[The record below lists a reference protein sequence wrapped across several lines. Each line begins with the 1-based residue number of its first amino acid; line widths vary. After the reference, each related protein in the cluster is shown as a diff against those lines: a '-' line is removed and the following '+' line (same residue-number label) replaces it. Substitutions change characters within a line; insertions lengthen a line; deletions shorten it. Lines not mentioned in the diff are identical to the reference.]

1 MKTSDQFRTGWR
13 NLSRQK
19 LRTTLTIF
27 AIVIGAVSVTVML
40 SLVTSAKSFLT
51 DSFTKTGEIKRII
64 VTSHQNLSY
73 RESKWT
79 NSDGSGVKLTDE
91 VAATLATIDHV
102 NSVSPVVTGGG
113 FSEAQVDGRSEQLN
127 GAGMFG
133 FVPNGTIHWEVL
145 AGRELEAADAGVGG
159 VVTQLMA
166 NSLGYKGNYDALIG
180 QSVSF
185 MAPSKDQQNG
195 QSALTVKVVGVVA
208 AEDRLVLV
216 DIGTAVAQY
225 GYSGQAEYDK
235 QKQQC
240 DEMTKQN
247 GGEVPPDCQN
257 LDPNQFGYDP
267 IAQNGYSA
275 IYLDMED
282 DKYADQVITDVEEK
296 TGAGAAAGKEEV
308 DDQNK
313 AFTIIGL
320 VLGGIGGIAL
330 FVAAIGVINTMVMA
344 TLERTR
350 EIGIMR
356 AIGATKKT
364 VRRLFTVEAGVL
376 GFMGGVFGVLL
387 SFGVATGLNQVLNKQ
402 LEDNG
407 VAARNVV
414 SVPIGL
420 GLIVIAVTT
429 AVGMLAG
436 RLPARRAANLD
447 PVEALRYE

>member
-1 MKTSDQFRTGWR
+1 MKASDQFRTGWR

-51 DSFTKTGEIKRII
+51 SSFEKTGEIKRVI

-73 RESKWT
+73 RESKWS
-79 NSDGSGVKLTDE
+79 NSDGSGVRLTDE
-91 VAATLATIDHV
+91 IVATLETIDHV
-102 NSVSPVVTGGG
+102 NSVSPVVAGGG
-113 FSEAQVDGRSEQLN
+113 FNEASVDGKTESLN

-145 AGRELEAADAGVGG
+145 AGRELEASDAGTGG
-159 VVTQLMA
+159 VLTQVMA
-166 NSLGYKGNYDALIG
+166 NSIGYKGKYEELIG
-180 QSVSF
+180 KTVTFQT
-185 MAPSKDQQNG
+185 ASKDQQNG
-195 QSALTVKVVGVVA
+195 QTPLEVKVVGVVA
-208 AEDRLVLV
+208 AEDRLVIV
-216 DIGTAVAQY
+216 DLDTAA
-225 GYSGQAEYDK
+225 GLYSNAGQGEYEK
-235 QKQQC
+235 QKAQC

-247 GGEVPPDCQN
+247 GGNVPPDCQK
-257 LDPNQFGYDP
+257 LDPNQFGFDP
-267 IAQNGYSA
+267 IKQYGYAS

-282 DKYADQVITDVEEK
+282 DKYADQVINDVEK
-296 TGAGAAAGKEEV
+296 MTGAGAAAGRDEV

-376 GFMGGVFGVLL
+376 GFMGGVFGVAL

-420 GLIVIAVTT
+420 ALIVIAVTT
-429 AVGMLAG
+429 AIGMLAG

>member
-1 MKTSDQFRTGWR
+1 MKVKDQFRSGWR

-19 LRTTLTIF
+19 LRTSLTIF

-51 DSFTKTGEIKRII
+51 DSFTKTGEIKRVI

-73 RESKWT
+73 RESKWS

-91 VAATLATIDHV
+91 IVASVSSIEHV
-102 NSVSPVVTGGG
+102 NSATPVLTGGG
-113 FSEAQVDGRSEQLN
+113 FTEASVDGKTESITN
-127 GAGMFG
+127 SGMFG

-145 AGRELEAADAGVGG
+145 AGRELEPGDTGKGA
-159 VVTQLMA
+159 VVTQRMA
-166 NSLGYKGNYDALIG
+166 NALGYRGNYEGLLG
-180 QSVSF
+180 QTVTFISNN
-185 MAPSKDQQNG
+185 ANG
-195 QSALTVKVVGVVA
+195 PEPMKMPVEVVGVVA
-208 AEDRLVLV
+208 AEDRLVLI
-216 DIGTAVAQY
+216 DIDLAASMY
-225 GYSGQAEYDK
+225 GQSGQQQYEE
-235 QKQQC
+235 QKRMC
-240 DEMTKQN
+240 DEMTAQN

-257 LDPNQFGYDP
+257 LDPNQFGFDMVT
-267 IAQNGYSA
+267 QNGYSS
-275 IYLDMED
+275 IYLDLENE
-282 DKYADQVITDVEEK
+282 KFSDQVINAVEDL

-308 DDQNK
+308 DEQNR

-376 GFMGGVFGVLL
+376 GFMGGVIGVAL
-387 SFGVATGLNQVLNKQ
+387 SFGVASGLNQLLNKQ

-407 VAARNVV
+407 VSARNVV
-414 SVPIGL
+414 SVPMGL
-420 GLIVIAVTT
+420 ALIVIAVTT
-429 AVGMLAG
+429 AIGMLAG